1 MERVI
6 ALLREKNDYLE
17 QFHAINEHELINFV
31 AGEFENV
38 EAFYNARDKILEL
51 IRFIDGMIAEENT
64 RVVTAVGNDMRSEVD
79 MLLKQ
84 KDDLVG
90 AILSQDLQIIEYIE
104 KEKSKIIRELR
115 TTTQARRAV
124 GAYAVV
130 ERANQVDE

>member
-38 EAFYNARDKILEL
+38 EAFYQARDKILEL

-64 RVVTAVGNDMRSEVD
+64 RVATAVGFEVRNEVD
-79 MLLKQ
+79 WLLKR
-84 KDDLVG
+84 KDEVVG
-90 AILSQDLQIIEYIE
+90 SILAQDLQIIEYIE

-115 TTTQARRAV
+115 TTNQARRAV

-130 ERANQVDE
+130 ERAKQIDD